1 MKNDYQCCFDINL
14 NNDDVEIKFSGDDQV
29 IHFKFM
35 IAFYSIPTFLNI
47 LLHLWRGKTNK
58 EELDGFGFPVK
69 YYFTLEETNLLIEH
83 LTDYENGKYST
94 YNYNFDFDKFVKAI
108 DRGFSDYLQE
118 QYSKGI
124 LPLKVDEHPHP
135 LSKQVIEE
143 YKEFS
148 SIINES
154 TG

>member
-1 MKNDYQCCFDINL
+1 MKNDYQSGFDINF
-14 NNDDVEIKFSGDDQV
+14 NNGDVEIKFSGDGQV

-35 IAFYSIPTFLNI
+35 IAFYSIPTFFYV
-47 LLHLWRGKTNK
+47 LLRLWRGKTNK
-58 EELDGFGFPVK
+58 AELDGFGFAVR
-69 YYFTLEETNLLIEH
+69 YNFTLEETNLLIEH
-83 LTDYENGKYST
+83 LTADENGKHST
-94 YNYNFDFDKFVKAI
+94 YNYEFDFNKFVTAI
-108 DRGFSDYLQE
+108 DRGFSDCLQE

-124 LPLKVDEHPHP
+124 LPLKVEEHSHP